1 MRCINY
7 PKWCMLMLFCPVLLL
22 AGCQSHPVQDL
33 AQKVSADWFEK
44 DADMRS
50 FLPLPWT
57 AEVYGH
63 EPVSLEEYCRRKPSL
78 DAPYVAALMLQQMTY
93 EEKVYLALLYSIE
106 FGKSL
111 SRLGLD
117 PSSWEFATEFKVASY
132 SKKAVFEADK
142 AMWRQMSDWDG
153 VWQRTV
159 AQLPP
164 EQQKVLAGKGAVR
177 VMDCYGGYMLARY
190 VERNPRLDRHH
201 RDVARS
207 VVSLFDSHADGEVG
221 YRSSA
226 LGPREAYRPMRS
238 DPVRTRKAYENRR
251 FKR

>member
-7 PKWCMLMLFCPVLLL
+7 PKWCILMLFCPVLLL
-22 AGCQSHPVQDL
+22 AGCQTQPVQDL
-33 AQKVSADWFEK
+33 AQKASDDWFAR
-44 DADMRS
+44 DADMRH

-57 AEVYGH
+57 IPTNE
-63 EPVSLEEYCRRKPSL
+63 SLEESCRRYSSL

-106 FGKSL
+106 FEKSL
-111 SRLGLD
+111 SRLGFD
-117 PSSWEFATEFKVASY
+117 ASSWDFATEFAVAAY
-132 SKKAVFEADK
+132 SKKAVFEADN
-142 AMWRQMSDWDG
+142 AMWRQMSNWDG

-164 EQQKVLAGKGAVR
+164 EQQKVLSGKGAVR
-177 VMDCYGGYMLARY
+177 VMDSYGGYMLARY

-207 VVSLFDSHADGEVG
+207 VVSLFVSHADGEVG
-221 YRSSA
+221 YRGSA
-226 LGPREAYRPMRS
+226 LDPREAYRPMCS

-251 FKR
+251 FDR

>member
-1 MRCINY
+1 MTCANCG
-7 PKWCMLMLFCPVLLL
+7 KWYFLVFIGSFWLL
-22 AGCQSHPVQDL
+22 AGCQSQPVQDL

-44 DADMRS
+44 DADMRR
-50 FLPLPWT
+50 FLRLPWGVQ
-57 AEVYGH
+57 VYGH
-63 EPVSLEEYCRRKPSL
+63 EPVSLEENCRREPSL

-106 FGKSL
+106 FEKSL

-117 PSSWEFATEFKVASY
+117 PSSPDFATEFAVASF
-132 SKKAVFEADK
+132 SRKAVNEADS
-142 AMWRQMSDWDG
+142 AMWCQMSDWDG

-164 EQQKVLAGKGAVR
+164 EQQKVLSAKGAAT
-177 VMDCYGGYMLARY
+177 VMDFYGGYMLARY

-207 VVSLFDSHADGEVG
+207 VVSLFESHADGEVG
-221 YRSSA
+221 YRGSA
-226 LGPREAYRPMRS
+226 LGPLEAYRPMRP

-251 FKR
+251 FDR

>member
-22 AGCQSHPVQDL
+22 AGCQSHPVQDP

-44 DADMRS
+44 DADMRR
-50 FLPLPWT
+50 FIPLPWT
-57 AEVYGH
+57 SPANE
-63 EPVSLEEYCRRKPSL
+63 SLEESCRRYSSPDS
-78 DAPYVAALMLQQMTY
+78 PYVAALMLQQMTY

-117 PSSWEFATEFKVASY
+117 PSSWEFATEFEVASC
-132 SKKAVFEADK
+132 SRKAVHEADE

-177 VMDCYGGYMLARY
+177 VMDSYGGYMLARY

-207 VVSLFDSHADGEVG
+207 VVSLFYSHADGEVG

-226 LGPREAYRPMRS
+226 LEPREAYRPMRPDS
-238 DPVRTRKAYENRR
+238 VRVRKAYENRR

>member
-1 MRCINY
+1 
-7 PKWCMLMLFCPVLLL
+7 MLMLFCPVLLL

-44 DADMRS
+44 DADMRR
-50 FLPLPWT
+50 FIPLPWT
-57 AEVYGH
+57 SPANE
-63 EPVSLEEYCRRKPSL
+63 SLEESCRRYSSPDS
-78 DAPYVAALMLQQMTY
+78 PYVAALMLQQMTY

-111 SRLGLD
+111 SRLGFD
-117 PSSWEFATEFKVASY
+117 ASSWEFATEFEVAAY
-132 SKKAVFEADK
+132 SRKAVHEADE

-207 VVSLFDSHADGEVG
+207 VVSLFYSHADGEVG
-221 YRSSA
+221 YRGSA
-226 LGPREAYRPMRS
+226 LGPREAYRPMRPDS
-238 DPVRTRKAYENRR
+238 VRVRKAYENRR
-251 FKR
+251 FDR